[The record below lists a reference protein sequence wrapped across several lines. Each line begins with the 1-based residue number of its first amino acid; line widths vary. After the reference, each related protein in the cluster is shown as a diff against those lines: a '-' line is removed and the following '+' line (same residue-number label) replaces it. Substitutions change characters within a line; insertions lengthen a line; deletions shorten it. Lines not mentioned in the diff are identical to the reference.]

1 MKKLKVMLSL
11 ITTLLVASSLIVL
24 ASCKKP
30 QEEGGA
36 TKSFQIDYIKVWE
49 VPVTNGNVEVAGG
62 FPKTVE
68 VKVKNCKKFTLTVG
82 DKPSTTTNGIAI
94 VKGVDIPKGNSTLNL
109 TLKANGFV
117 DEAISVGVERK
128 DVDKIFK
135 VAVVAKT
142 GDEPGEVNNGETVEV
157 ATEKAMVVVTA
168 KAVMTEV
175 KIGTETATLSSDGMK
190 ATAEVGQGN
199 VEVAVVFAD
208 YNSKPFSFVIKK
220 VAESELPIRC
230 TSVKLITEK
239 HSSGVPGVN
248 KFDSNKV
255 LKWEAGVE
263 DIQFSYVTVEMEF
276 DVNVTKPTITCK
288 SERSENYSTFPSSK
302 DFRGVFAGYVVKE
315 ADEKGVVS
323 ELQPVDGKSYKQIF
337 IAGAGKVEYELKF
350 TASGRKETTYKIV
363 IDNKNTD
370 EFGLTVENNQLALPF
385 IVVFDALGGNGM
397 LVNGNTARA
406 MHLPF
411 YHKGPAYSSDME
423 NFASNTTEF
432 SSLSAIDGRLQFYI
446 ETRFAP
452 GKDKYDKNGGLYFYG
467 ATHDTDGKKCCEF
480 TRYAS
485 ESITT
490 KEGEKVDS
498 IKLDIGV
505 GNKFFDGFAA
515 FRNKLP
521 KAIHPVYTQR
531 QWTSKGKD
539 PVVVSVGEIDATQGG
554 FKDNAG
560 CRGVCNYR
568 VTMNYLD
575 KAQKSGASDADKT
588 FKLYQKMSWKGWLD
602 GKDVTTE
609 TSEKEGGGKVLT
621 DNGKDSLFVTTA
633 GTLKNKIKKAVFT
646 IKKGDDESNCTE
658 SGSCNAD
665 GQEVALITLRDGRVM
680 LIPGVVP
687 DPTQGQ
693 IPFTLNKAFRFIKDK
708 IYKVELSVTHEDNS
722 EHKYIY
728 LLNYK
733 DSSNSHN
740 VEFEGSD
747 GDSSSDLFGVPM
759 SSPLLRMPELE
770 CVALS
775 RENAFV
781 IK

>member
-11 ITTLLVASSLIVL
+11 TTALLVASSLFVL
-24 ASCKKP
+24 ASCKNK
-30 QEEGGA
+30 QEEGGSA
-36 TKSFQIDYIKVWE
+36 KNFQIDYIKVWE
-49 VPVTNGNVEVAGG
+49 NPVTNGNVEVAGG
-62 FPKTVE
+62 SPKTVE
-68 VKVKNCKKFTLTVG
+68 VKAKNCKKFTLTVG
-82 DKPSTTTNGIAI
+82 DKAGTTTNGIAI

-128 DVDKIFK
+128 DTDKAFK

-157 ATEKAMVVVTA
+157 ATDKAMVVVTA

-190 ATAEVGQGN
+190 ATAEVGPGN
-199 VEVAVVFAD
+199 VDVAVVFAD
-208 YNSKPFSFVIKK
+208 YNSKPFSFVIQK
-220 VAESELPIRC
+220 VAENELPIRC

-239 HSSGVPGVN
+239 HSSGVPGAN

-255 LKWEAGVE
+255 LKWEAGAE

-276 DVNVTKPTITCK
+276 DVNISKPTITCK
-288 SERSENYSTFPSSK
+288 SERSENYSTSPSSK

-323 ELQPVDGKSYKQIF
+323 ELQPVDGKSYKQMF

-350 TASGRKETTYKIV
+350 AATGRKETTYKIV
-363 IDNKNTD
+363 IENKNTD
-370 EFGLTVENNQLALPF
+370 EFGLTIENNQLALPF

-423 NFASNTTEF
+423 NFASNTTGF
-432 SSLSAIDGRLQFYI
+432 SNLSAIDGRLQFYI
-446 ETRFAP
+446 ETRFS
-452 GKDKYDKNGGLYFYG
+452 KNKYDKDGGLYFYG
-467 ATHDTDGKKCCEF
+467 ATHATDGKKCCEF

-485 ESITT
+485 ESLTL
-490 KEGEKVDS
+490 KEGDKADS
-498 IKLDIGV
+498 IKLDIEV
-505 GNKFFDGFAA
+505 GSKFFDGFAA

-521 KAIHPVYTQR
+521 KAIHPVYTEK
-531 QWTSKGKD
+531 QWSTKGKD
-539 PVVVSVGEIDATQGG
+539 PVVVSVGEIDANQGG

-560 CRGVCNYR
+560 CRAVCNYR

-575 KAQKSGASDADKT
+575 KAQKSGANDSDKT

-609 TSEKEGGGKVLT
+609 SPEKDGGGKVLT
-621 DNGKDSLFVTTA
+621 DTGKDSLFVTTA
-633 GTLKNKIKKAVFT
+633 GALKNKIKKAVFT
-646 IKKGDDESNCTE
+646 IKKGDNESGCTE
-658 SGSCNAD
+658 DGGCNAD

-680 LIPGVVP
+680 LIPGV
-687 DPTQGQ
+687 TQMTPPPQGK
-693 IPFTLNKAFRFIKDK
+693 IPFTLEKAFKFVKDK
-708 IYKVELSVTHEDNS
+708 IYKVELSVTHEDNV

-733 DSSNSHN
+733 DSANHN
-740 VEFEGSD
+740 VAFEGLD